1 MRRQH
6 VAIGESLWKN
16 RFKHRAAN
24 AATYGKDYND
34 LLQIHIGNRIQ
45 CCVVVEMQYIQKD
58 VRQMDQ
64 NLIYS
69 DALY

>member
-16 RFKHRAAN
+16 RFKYRAAN
-24 AATYGKDYND
+24 AATAITHNA

-64 NLIYS
+64 KLIYNN
-69 DALY
+69 ALY

>member
-6 VAIGESLWKN
+6 VAIGESLWKK
-16 RFKHRAAN
+16 RSKHRAAN
-24 AATYGKDYND
+24 AATAITHNA
-34 LLQIHIGNRIQ
+34 LLQKHIGNRIQ
-45 CCVVVEMQYIQKD
+45 CFVVVEMQYIQKD

-64 NLIYS
+64 KLIYR